1 MLNRIR
7 IPRVAVLVALVVAM
21 TFAVSDAA
29 PKAPA
34 GKITYLKGSVEAFS
48 GGAWAKLKKGDKI
61 KAAYLAELD
70 REDWFKLR
78 MANDDLKKAAER
90 QAG

>member
-7 IPRVAVLVALVVAM
+7 IPRVAVLVALVMAM

-34 GKITYLKGSVEAFS
+34 GKITRWRLSPAVPGPS
-48 GGAWAKLKKGDKI
+48 
-61 KAAYLAELD
+61 
-70 REDWFKLR
+70 
-78 MANDDLKKAAER
+78 
-90 QAG
+90 